1 MKIKL
6 FYFLSLLLIITACEN
21 KESKEM
27 SNNLINE
34 TSPYLLQHAYNPVD
48 WNPWDSKYLD
58 LAKKENK
65 LVIISVGYSA
75 CHWCHVMERESFE
88 DTIAAK
94 LMNEKYISIKVDRE
108 ERPDV
113 DNVYMNAVQLMTG
126 SGGWPLNVVTLPDGR
141 PIWGG
146 TYFTKD
152 QWINA
157 LEQISKLYNDDPE
170 RLISYADQLEEGVKS
185 LDVINLNETTP
196 DFNLNI
202 MQDYLNTWSTKFDMD
217 YGGSKGMP
225 KFMMPNN
232 LHFLLKYSYQTK
244 NKEIQKFVEI
254 SLEKMAFGGV
264 YDQVGGGFS
273 RYSVDSKWH
282 IPHFE
287 KMLYDNAQLISLYS
301 DAYKLT
307 KNSLYKNV
315 VYETIGFINSE
326 LKDISGGYYSSLDA
340 DSKTD
345 ENVLE
350 EGAFYVWTEE
360 ELIKVL
366 KEKFKVFSDY
376 YNINE
381 YGYWEDNKYVLI
393 RNQKDV
399 EIASKFNI
407 SEDELTKLIQ
417 SCKSELNKV
426 RNKRIKPRLDDKI
439 LSSWNGLMIKGF
451 ADSYK
456 AFNEPD
462 FLDAAVKNGEFIV
475 KNLLQKDG
483 QLLRNYKNKKSYIN
497 GYLEDYSAVIS
508 GFIALHEIT
517 LDDKW
522 LNYSKKITDY
532 VYNHFYNEKT
542 KMFYFTSDLDE
553 KLLSR
558 TVNFRDNVIP
568 SSNSM
573 MANNLFLLSHYFD
586 NEYYLDTAKSM
597 LNNISPEFDLYPD
610 GFSNWL
616 DLMLKLSDSF
626 YEVAIV
632 GENSLIKATEINKK
646 FKPNKLII
654 GSLNESDLPLL
665 KNRHVDGDTYIY
677 VCVKKACRLPVK
689 SSEEALKFI
698 N

>member
-6 FYFLSLLLIITACEN
+6 FYFLSLLLIITACEK

-202 MQDYLNTWSTKFDMD
+202 MQDYLNTWSTKFDME

-244 NKEIQKFVEI
+244 NKEIQKFVEL

-273 RYSVDSKWH
+273 RYSVDDKWH

-307 KNSLYKNV
+307 KNRLYKNV

-326 LKDISGGYYSSLDA
+326 LKDSSGGYYSSLDA

-350 EGAFYVWTEE
+350 EGAFYVWTKE

-366 KEKFKVFSDY
+366 KEKFTLFSDY

-381 YGYWEDNKYVLI
+381 FGYWEDNKYVLI
-393 RNQKDV
+393 RNQKGV
-399 EIASKFNI
+399 EIASKYNI
-407 SEDELTKLIQ
+407 SEDELNQLIQ
-417 SCKSELNKV
+417 SCKSELIKV

-483 QLLRNYKNKKSYIN
+483 QLLRNYKNNKGYIN

-522 LNYSKKITDY
+522 LKYSKKITDY
-532 VYNHFYNEKT
+532 VYNHFYNEET

-586 NEYYLDTAKSM
+586 NEYYLETAKSM

-626 YEVAIV
+626 YEVALV
-632 GENSLIKATEINKK
+632 GENALIKASEINKN

-654 GSLNESDLPLL
+654 GSLTESDLPLL
-665 KNRHVDGDTYIY
+665 KNRYVNGDTFIY

-689 SSEEALKFI
+689 TSEEALGFI
-698 N
+698 D

>member
-6 FYFLSLLLIITACEN
+6 FYFISLLLIITACEN

-65 LVIISVGYSA
+65 LVIISVGYSS

-157 LEQISKLYNDDPE
+157 LEQISKLYNDDPQ

-185 LDVINLNETTP
+185 LDVINLNETAP
-196 DFNLNI
+196 DFNLNM
-202 MQDYLNTWSTKFDMD
+202 MQDYLKTWSTKFDME
-217 YGGSKGMP
+217 YGGLEGMP

-244 NKEIQKFVEI
+244 NKEIQKFVEL
-254 SLEKMAFGGV
+254 SLEMMAFGGV
-264 YDQVGGGFS
+264 YDQIGGGFS
-273 RYSVDSKWH
+273 RYSVDNKWH

-315 VYETIGFINSE
+315 VYETISFLNSE
-326 LKDISGGYYSSLDA
+326 LKDKSGGYYSSLDA

-345 ENVLE
+345 TNVLE
-350 EGAFYVWTEE
+350 EGAFYVWTKE
-360 ELIKVL
+360 ELKKVL
-366 KEKFKVFSDY
+366 KEKFTLFSDY

-381 YGYWEDNKYVLI
+381 YGYWEDDKYVVI
-393 RNQKDV
+393 RNKKDID
-399 EIASKFNI
+399 IATKYNI
-407 SEDELTKLIQ
+407 SEDELMQLIQ
-417 SCKSELNKV
+417 SCKSELIKI

-483 QLLRNYKNKKSYIN
+483 QLLRNYKNNKGYIN

-522 LNYSKKITDY
+522 LKYSKKITDY
-532 VYNHFYNEKT
+532 VYNHFYNEET

-586 NEYYLDTAKSM
+586 NEYYLETAKSM
-597 LNNISPEFDLYPD
+597 LNNISPEFDSYPD

-632 GENSLIKATEINKK
+632 GENALIKATEINKN

-665 KNRHVDGDTYIY
+665 KNRYIDGDTFIY

-689 SSEEALKFI
+689 TTQEALGFI